1 MSGTQRSYHSPQ
13 RDESARDTRA
23 RIVTAAH
30 SLFLQHGFASTS
42 VADIAAAAGVA
53 RPTVLTVFGT
63 KARLLRSVVDV
74 AMAGNDEP
82 VPVPHQPWF
91 QPVWRATSAGDC
103 LDAYAHVC
111 LLISRRSAAVIEL
124 VRRASDEGDEIR
136 DQWEQLQ
143 ANRRTGARSIAVRVR
158 ELGGL
163 APGLTLPRATD
174 RIWVAND
181 SSLYTALVSDC
192 GWSERAF
199 EGWLST
205 QLRQAVLATTG

>member
-13 RDESARDTRA
+13 RDESARATRA

-30 SLFLQHGFASTS
+30 SLFLEHGFASTS
-42 VADIAAAAGVA
+42 VADIAAASGVA

-63 KARLLRSVVDV
+63 KARLLRTVVDV

-82 VPVPHQPWF
+82 VPVPLQPWF
-91 QPVWRATSAGDC
+91 QPVWQATTAGGC

-111 LLISRRSAAVIEL
+111 LLISRRSASVIEL
-124 VRRASDEGDEIR
+124 VRRASDEGEEIR

-143 ANRRTGARSIAVRVR
+143 ANRRTGARIFAARVR
-158 ELGGL
+158 DVGVL
-163 APGLTLPRATD
+163 APGHTLPRPPD
-174 RIWVAND
+174 GLGLAND

>member
-1 MSGTQRSYHSPQ
+1 MSGPQRSYNSPQ
-13 RDESARDTRA
+13 RDESARETRA

-42 VADIAAAAGVA
+42 VRDIAAAAGVA

-82 VPVPHQPWF
+82 VPVPLQPWF
-91 QPVWRATSAGDC
+91 QPVWQATDAGDC
-103 LDAYAHVC
+103 LDAYAHVVV
-111 LLISRRSAAVIEL
+111 LISRRSAGVIEL
-124 VRRASDEGDEIR
+124 VRRASDEGEEIR
-136 DQWEQLQ
+136 DQWAQLQ
-143 ANRRTGARSIAVRVR
+143 ANRRIGARSIAVRVR

-174 RIWVAND
+174 RIWVNND
-181 SSLYTALVSDC
+181 PSLYTALVGDC
-192 GWSERAF
+192 GWSESAF

-205 QLRQAVLATTG
+205 QLRQGVLATTG